1 MAHKN
6 VWASRK
12 YHPAYCE
19 MLLTAFA
26 LGSTVAQF
34 CRDNDIGENCF
45 YKWCKTY
52 KEFGE
57 TYEKAKAFKRAY
69 HESELKANLENQ
81 AINTTVY
88 KYYMRMV
95 VGIEDKPESNVVV
108 NNNQVDPQL
117 LEEIKVFREKFKSEY

>member
-6 VWASRK
+6 VWSNRK

-19 MLLTAFA
+19 MLLNAFA
-26 LGSTVAQF
+26 QGNTISQF

-52 KEFGE
+52 EEFGK

-81 AINTTVY
+81 DINTTVY

-95 VGIEDKPESNVVV
+95 VGIEDKPEANVTV
-108 NNNQVDPQL
+108 NNNQLDPEIIKKI
-117 LEEIKVFREKFKSEY
+117 EEFQAKFKSDH